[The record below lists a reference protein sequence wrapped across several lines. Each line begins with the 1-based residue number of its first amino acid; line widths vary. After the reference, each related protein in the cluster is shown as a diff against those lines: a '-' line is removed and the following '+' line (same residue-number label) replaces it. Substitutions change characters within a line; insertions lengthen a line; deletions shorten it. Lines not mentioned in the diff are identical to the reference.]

1 MSAKLNFIIF
11 GLATLSGIALRTI
24 MLLFTLDPN
33 SGFFMPQ
40 YTVFTLFIIGLLCL
54 GALTVFCSSF
64 SLRSLK
70 DRDIHLG
77 GIVFPI
83 SLILVALAI
92 IYETF
97 FSNLPIGSGLL
108 GSIPYGIIAVAAAGS
123 LIYIGVC
130 KFINVNYPGVLS
142 LVLVVFWIFRLILVF
157 TDFSAL
163 SLISDTVI
171 ETLLMCLSLIV
182 FLFYSKIECGF
193 TIKLVRIFYSV
204 TLLCG
209 YIASIASIPRIVV
222 SLFRTTLVHLNLV
235 PVITSVAIAI
245 FTTIL
250 SAKLLLEKDK

>member
-83 SLILVALAI
+83 SLILLAFSF

-97 FSNLPIGSGLL
+97 FSNLTNNVSSYF
-108 GSIPYGIIAVAAAGS
+108 SILYRFITIAAAAS
-123 LIYIGVC
+123 LIYIAVC
-130 KFINVNYPGVLS
+130 KILKIHYFRVLS
-142 LVLVVFWIFRLILVF
+142 LVFVVFWICRLIL
-157 TDFSAL
+157 
-163 SLISDTVI
+163 
-171 ETLLMCLSLIV
+171 

-222 SLFRTTLVHLNLV
+222 LLFRTTLVHLNLV

-250 SAKLLLEKDK
+250 SAKLLVEKEK